1 MNDTESR
8 PKVVFDCMI
17 FLQGVVGKEFS
28 PAAQCLELF
37 ESGAIELFVSY
48 ALLNE
53 ISDVLTRPKLR
64 NKFKKLTQERA
75 DELIEGL
82 LDRASMIELAPKQ
95 FTYERDPKDEPYINL
110 AIAAGASYLV
120 SWDND
125 LLDLMKDT
133 ETGKAF
139 RTAYPHLNIL
149 DPVSFLRAIT

>member
-1 MNDTESR
+1 
-8 PKVVFDCMI
+8 MI

-75 DELIEGL
+75 NELIEGL
-82 LDRASMIELAPKQ
+82 LDRASMMEVVPRQ

-110 AIAAGASYLV
+110 AIMADAAYLV
-120 SWDND
+120 SRDND
-125 LLDLMKDT
+125 LLALMQDT
-133 ETGKAF
+133 AEGRAF
-139 RTAYPHLNIL
+139 RAAYPNIRIM
-149 DPVSFLRAIT
+149 DPVSFLKVMT